1 MEKRMG
7 IFTPKNLTALDSN
20 HMIAQQNYFGWLF
33 VCLLLWQ
40 KNNPSSNVE
49 SPSVYVVQLNL
60 FCHSWHASLSKT
72 WRQAKN
78 LWIKFHWY
86 NVNAQML
93 LVKIPKKENIV
104 IMPCNHFS
112 TENHPVVQWSR
123 EVLMVFKCLTFI
135 WISSRWLSCAMT
147 IISICKGFLNYG
159 HYLLI

>member
-1 MEKRMG
+1 
-7 IFTPKNLTALDSN
+7 
-20 HMIAQQNYFGWLF
+20 MIAQQNYFGWLF

-40 KNNPSSNVE
+40 KIIHLAMWKAQVCTLSSWTF
-49 SPSVYVVQLNL
+49 

-135 WISSRWLSCAMT
+135 WISSRWLSCAIT

>member
-60 FCHSWHASLSKT
+60 FLPQLAC
-72 WRQAKN
+72 
-78 LWIKFHWY
+78 
-86 NVNAQML
+86 
-93 LVKIPKKENIV
+93 
-104 IMPCNHFS
+104 
-112 TENHPVVQWSR
+112 
-123 EVLMVFKCLTFI
+123 
-135 WISSRWLSCAMT
+135 
-147 IISICKGFLNYG
+147 FLKQNMETG
-159 HYLLI
+159 QEPLD